1 MKRWHLVVAL
11 VLVVLGGF
19 AVLGHID
26 RVCLT
31 AQAEAEAARMEL
43 RGWRAAK
50 VKAEDDLAVVTSQA
64 HHLKE
69 EIAELTEALGR
80 RPKVRETV
88 RWRSK
93 EIAVPGGL
101 LEGMVW
107 PDEPEGSLP
116 SEGYKNADEQPA
128 APEIR
133 FQVRGTDA
141 RVESRAGNL
150 FAVGEVE
157 LWKTYPPPE
166 ALLGTAPWE
175 ASVTELSVDGPPK
188 RKRGPYVLGVGLT
201 TDGSWIAHAAGP
213 IKGPWGWWAQGCGRD
228 CPRAAGVQ
236 FRF

>member
-11 VLVVLGGF
+11 VLVALGGF
-19 AVLGHID
+19 ALVGHID
-26 RVCLT
+26 RVRLT

-43 RGWRAAK
+43 QGWRAAK

-64 HHLKE
+64 HHLEE
-69 EIAELTEALGR
+69 EIAELAEALGR

-107 PDEPEGSLP
+107 PEEDEPYEAAPELPGEP
-116 SEGYKNADEQPA
+116 SE

-133 FQVRGTDA
+133 FQVRGTEA

-157 LWKTYPPPE
+157 LWKTFPPPE

-175 ASVTELSVDGPPK
+175 ATVTELSVDEPPK